1 MLLPFAAESL
11 AVSAASNMARSK
23 LPDCFSVQA
32 MEFLDYLR
40 QIRFYSAHTTDAY
53 RRDLTKLA
61 LSAEEHGLKSWQDV
75 QTDTIRQALQD
86 ARQAGLGASSCQRL
100 LSSWRSFFQHLQRQG
115 QRKNNPVTGVQAPK
129 ASKKLPKHLDT
140 EQIKQ
145 LLDQNFDTSD
155 PLQVRDQAMLEL
167 TYSSGLR
174 LAELANLQITD
185 LDLTDQTLRV
195 TGKGNKTRQVPMGG
209 QACKALNTWLKQ
221 RHLLIK
227 TPTQA
232 LFLSQHGRSISPRS
246 IQLRMDKAAQSL
258 GHKLHP
264 HMLRHSFASHL
275 LQSSGDLRAVQE
287 MLGHADISTTQ
298 VYTHL
303 DYQHLAQVYDQAH
316 PRARKQG
323 KD

>member
-1 MLLPFAAESL
+1 MLLPFAAELL
-11 AVSAASNMARSK
+11 AVSAANNMTRSEM
-23 LPDCFSVQA
+23 PDSFTVQA
-32 MEFLDYLR
+32 TEFLDYLR
-40 QIRFYSAHTTDAY
+40 QIRFYSEHTTQAY

-61 LSAEEHGLKSWQDV
+61 LSADTRGLKDWQDV

-86 ARQAGLGASSCQRL
+86 ARLAGLGASSCQRL

-145 LLDQNFDTSD
+145 LLDQSFDISD
-155 PLQVRDQAMLEL
+155 PLQARDQAMLEL

-174 LAELANLQITD
+174 LAELASLQITD
-185 LDLTDQTLRV
+185 LDLSDKSLRI
-195 TGKGNKTRQVPMGG
+195 TGKGNKTREVPMGG
-209 QACKALNTWLKQ
+209 QACKALKIWLKQ

-227 TPTQA
+227 APTQA

-246 IQLRMDKAAQSL
+246 LQLRMDKAAQSL
-258 GHKLHP
+258 GLKLHP
-264 HMLRHSFASHL
+264 HMLRHSFASHM

>member
-1 MLLPFAAESL
+1 MLLPFAAELL
-11 AVSAASNMARSK
+11 AVSAANNMTRSEM
-23 LPDCFSVQA
+23 PDSFTVQA
-32 MEFLDYLR
+32 TEFLDYLR
-40 QIRFYSAHTTDAY
+40 QIRFYSEHTTQAY

-61 LSAEEHGLKSWQDV
+61 LSADTRGLKDWQDV

-86 ARQAGLGASSCQRL
+86 ARLAGLGASSCQRL

-145 LLDQNFDTSD
+145 LLDQSFDISD
-155 PLQVRDQAMLEL
+155 PLQARDQAMLEL

-174 LAELANLQITD
+174 LAELASLQITD
-185 LDLTDQTLRV
+185 LDLSDKSLRI
-195 TGKGNKTRQVPMGG
+195 TGKGNKTREVPMGG
-209 QACKALNTWLKQ
+209 QACKALKIWLKQ

-227 TPTQA
+227 APTQA

-246 IQLRMDKAAQSL
+246 IQLRMGKAAQSL
-258 GHKLHP
+258 GLKLHP
-264 HMLRHSFASHL
+264 HMLRHSFASHM

>member
-1 MLLPFAAESL
+1 MLLPFAAELL
-11 AVSAASNMARSK
+11 AVSAASNMARSEM
-23 LPDCFSVQA
+23 PDVFALQA
-32 MEFLDYLR
+32 TEFLEYLR
-40 QIRFYSAHTTDAY
+40 QIRFYSEHTTQAY

-61 LSAEEHGLKSWQDV
+61 LSAEERGLKDWQDV

-86 ARQAGLGASSCQRL
+86 ARLAGLGASSCQRL

-115 QRKNNPVTGVQAPK
+115 QRKNNPVMGVQAPK

-145 LLDQNFDTSD
+145 LLDQSFDVSD
-155 PLQVRDQAMLEL
+155 PLQARDQAMLEL

-174 LAELANLQITD
+174 LAELASLQITD
-185 LDLTDQTLRV
+185 LDLSDKSLRV
-195 TGKGNKTRQVPMGG
+195 TGKGNKTREVPMGG
-209 QACKALNTWLKQ
+209 QACKALKIWLKQ

-227 TPTQA
+227 APTQA

-258 GHKLHP
+258 GLKLHP
-264 HMLRHSFASHL
+264 HMLRHSFASHM

>member
-1 MLLPFAAESL
+1 MSG
-11 AVSAASNMARSK
+11 
-23 LPDCFSVQA
+23 CFSAQA
-32 MEFLDYLR
+32 IEFLDYLGR
-40 QIRFYSAHTTDAY
+40 IRFYSTHTTNAY

-61 LSAEEHGLKSWQDV
+61 LSAEDRGLTDWQDV

-86 ARQAGLGASSCQRL
+86 ARLAGLGASSCQRL

-129 ASKKLPKHLDT
+129 AGKKLPKHLDT
-140 EQIKQ
+140 EQIHK
-145 LLDQNFDTSD
+145 LLDQAFDTSD

-185 LDLTDQTLRV
+185 LDLTEQILRV
-195 TGKGNKTRQVPMGG
+195 TGKGNKTRQLPMGG
-209 QACKALNTWLKQ
+209 QACKALKTWLKQ

-232 LFLSQHGRSISPRS
+232 VFLSQHGRPISPRS
-246 IQLRMDKAAQSL
+246 IQLRMDKVAQNL
-258 GHKLHP
+258 GLKLHP
-264 HMLRHSFASHL
+264 HMLRHSFASHM

-316 PRARKQG
+316 PRARKKG
-323 KD
+323 NH